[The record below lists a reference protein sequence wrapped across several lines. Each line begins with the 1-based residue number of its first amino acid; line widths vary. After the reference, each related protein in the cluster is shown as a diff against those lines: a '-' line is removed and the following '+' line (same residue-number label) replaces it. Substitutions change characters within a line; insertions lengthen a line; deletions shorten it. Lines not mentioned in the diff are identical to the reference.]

1 MMTDQATRAETRDF
15 LDLHEIPRGELRRII
30 NHAAAMKLARRGRPK
45 GAVEGSAPLRDR
57 SLAMIFE
64 KSSTRTRV
72 SFEMAMHQL
81 GGSSIVMQ
89 GNDMQL
95 GRGESIADTARVLSR
110 YVDAI
115 MLRAN
120 SHETLLE
127 LAQHADIPVINALT
141 DRTHPCQVMA
151 DVMTFEELRG
161 DIGGRIVTWVGDGN
175 NMATSWIHAAA
186 QFGCELRLAC
196 PPAYAPDAAAVA
208 WAREQGA
215 NITVIDDPMAAVA
228 GSDCVI
234 ADTWVSMGDADVE
247 ERLKAF
253 GPYQVNEA
261 LMALADPK
269 AIFMHCLPAYRGQEV
284 SAEVLDGPQS
294 VIWTEAENRLHVQKA
309 ILLWCFGRLDFV

>member
-1 MMTDQATRAETRDF
+1 MMTDQATRAEIRDF
-15 LDLHEIPRGELRRII
+15 LDLHQVPSAELRRIVD
-30 NHAAAMKLARRGRPK
+30 HAAAMKLARRGRPK
-45 GAVEGSAPLRDR
+45 GAIETSAPLRDYA
-57 SLAMIFE
+57 LAMIFE

-81 GGSSIVMQ
+81 GGRSIVMQ

-95 GRGESIADTARVLSR
+95 GRGESVADTARVLSR

-120 SHETLLE
+120 SHQTLVE
-127 LAQHADIPVINALT
+127 LAQHADVPVINALT
-141 DRTHPCQVMA
+141 DLTHPCQVMA

-161 DIGGRIVTWVGDGN
+161 DIRGRVISWVGDGN

-196 PPAYAPDAAAVA
+196 PAAYAPDAEALA
-208 WAREQGA
+208 WARAEGA
-215 NITVIDDPMAAVA
+215 NIIVTEDPAAAVE

-247 ERLKAF
+247 ERLSAF
-253 GPYQVNEA
+253 RPYQVNGA
-261 LMALADPK
+261 LMARADPK
-269 AIFMHCLPAYRGQEV
+269 AIFMHCLPAYRDQEV
-284 SAEVLDGPQS
+284 AADVLEGPQS
-294 VIWTEAENRLHVQKA
+294 VIWIEAENRLHVQKA
-309 ILLWCFGRLDFV
+309 ILLWCLGRLDYV